1 MASLLNNT
9 FSFTGIIFEA
19 DESMQDISQCVD
31 VLNKPSSRS
40 FSFEYQLNS
49 KAKQGDNP
57 QSHLWGTLIASAD
70 LRLYGALRI
79 NKNIENFSLA

>member
-9 FSFTGIIFEA
+9 FSFTGITFEA
-19 DESMQDISQCVD
+19 DESMQDISICVD
-31 VLNKPSSRS
+31 VLNKPSLRS

-49 KAKQGDNP
+49 KAKRGTTLNRIC
-57 QSHLWGTLIASAD
+57 GETLIASAD

-79 NKNIENFSLA
+79 NENIENFSWA